1 MEFAKIEKA
10 GLLTTVQDLGRHAFQ
25 AFGVS
30 ACGAMDTLALRLA
43 NILVG
48 NNEGEAVLEAT
59 ITGPSI
65 AFIREGVIAVTGGN
79 FAVYLNGKPV
89 PMWKSLLVN
98 EGDVL
103 SFGRSSDGCRAYIA
117 FAGGI
122 DVPYVMGSR
131 STFIR
136 GNYGGFEGRA
146 LKNGDLVRIGRSRF
160 NYKHISGRKIKSS
173 DIPNY
178 QTQRTIRIVLGPH
191 DSKFTKEAI
200 QTLVSSSYMVSN
212 NSDRMGYRLE
222 GKPLQHVNK
231 ADIISEFI
239 TPGVIQVPANG
250 QPIVHMS
257 DAGTSGGYTVVG
269 VVISVD
275 LPYMAQKKPGDLIE
289 FEIICVE
296 EAQQLFCQKEQLL
309 SELQLAN
316 LAIPSI

>member
-10 GLLTTVQDLGRHAFQ
+10 GVLTTVQDLGRHSYQ
-25 AFGVS
+25 VFGVS
-30 ACGAMDTLALRLA
+30 ACGGMDTLALRLA

-48 NNEGEAVLEAT
+48 NNEGDAVLEAT
-59 ITGPSI
+59 IIGPHI
-65 AFIREGVIAVTGGN
+65 TFLREGVIAITGGS
-79 FAVYLNGKPV
+79 FSVYLNGKPV
-89 PMWKSLLVN
+89 PMWKSLLVT
-98 EGDVL
+98 EGDEL
-103 SFGRSSDGCRAYIA
+103 TFDSCKYGCRAYIA

-122 DVPYVMGSR
+122 DVPMVMGSR

-146 LKNGDLVRIGRSRF
+146 LKKGDLIQIGHSRF
-160 NYKHISGRKIKSS
+160 DYRRVSGRKFKSG
-173 DIPNY
+173 DVPDY
-178 QTQRTIRIVLGPH
+178 KTARPVRIVLGPH
-191 DSKFTKEAI
+191 NNKFTNEAI
-200 QTLVSSSYMVSN
+200 QTLVSNHYNVSN

-269 VVISVD
+269 VIISVD
-275 LPYMAQKKPGDLIE
+275 LPYMAQKKPGDQIE
-289 FEIICVE
+289 FEVIGVE
-296 EAQQLFCQKEQLL
+296 EAQKLLSKQEQLL

-316 LAIPSI
+316 LAMPSR